1 MNNEH
6 VNFIIV
12 STNEKGKVTAKNYNY
27 KELLENEN
35 QLNIE
40 SSINLMNIQASD
52 IDPKDVRNQPLIN
65 ELEKRNKTRITE
77 SAIIRNRQANQ
88 RNARINDQI
97 RN

>member
-27 KELLENEN
+27 KELLENKK
-35 QLNIE
+35 LNIE

-65 ELEKRNKTRITE
+65 ELEKRNKMRITE

>member
-27 KELLENEN
+27 KELLENKK
-35 QLNIE
+35 LNIE